1 MKRHERVYAGC
12 LLMLG
17 AAVPALAQEVDRV
30 SLSGYVRAAESFEVI
45 RNARLGVEE
54 TGQQAESNRFGFY
67 SLLLEPGTYS
77 ITVSSLGYETVTE
90 SVVLARSLTRDF
102 TIGLRPL
109 AVENLTVTAEREPPD
124 IDPGSVEMSIAR
136 LDVPALSRMPVI
148 LGEADPVRALTLFP
162 GVSTAN
168 DATTALNVRG
178 GAADENQIFLDDSQV
193 FNPAH
198 AIGLF
203 STFNPDAVDYVT
215 LYKGAIPARYGG
227 RLSSVLEIQQ
237 REGNSREFEGSGT
250 VGLLSSR
257 LAVQGPVFGGSGSYL
272 LAARRTYADLFLKLS
287 SDPDLKE
294 STAYFYD
301 LNAKAN
307 YRYGSTGQVMV
318 SGYFGR
324 DRFKGADVFSV
335 GWGNAA
341 GTLRWN
347 QGFGALFSHVALA
360 YSDYD
365 YELINGFTSLGVSW
379 DSRIRS
385 LQAKIDESW
394 TIGPRSQL
402 EFGVSLTDYR
412 IDPANITAIDGSS
425 VVERTFERQKGL
437 SPEAYVE
444 HELDFGRVTVRYGVR
459 GTGFLRKG
467 AGTVRLYENDAP
479 LIYDPV
485 LERYEPGLV
494 VDSTRFANGETIR
507 SDWSLEPRASVR
519 LGLDETSSIKA
530 SYSRTRQYLRL
541 ITNTNS
547 TSPLD
552 IWEPVGPYVGPS
564 SANQYAVG
572 FVRTFSRGLFSLS
585 TEVYYKQLYDLVD
598 YVDGAQLLLN
608 DRLETTILQGDGRGY
623 GFELLLRKNRGKLQ
637 GWTSYTFARA
647 RQRTPGITAEDPGIN
662 GGEWY
667 PSPYDRTHDLT
678 FVGIYALS
686 DSWTLGANFVYASGL
701 PTTFPVSRYEFGGVI
716 LGEFGAR
723 NAERLPA
730 YHRLDVSFTKKFK
743 KNELHFGFFNLY
755 NRFNAQALAF
765 RQSQTERYVTEAAQT
780 SVFGIVPSISYRFF
794 F

>member
-1 MKRHERVYAGC
+1 
-12 LLMLG
+12 MLG
-17 AAVPALAQEVDRV
+17 AAFPAFGREVDRV
-30 SLSGYVRAAESFEVI
+30 TLSGYVRAAESFEVI

-54 TGQQAESNRFGFY
+54 TGQQTESNRFGFY
-67 SLLLEPGTYS
+67 SLLLEPGAYS
-77 ITVSSLGYETVTE
+77 ITISSLGYETLTE
-90 SVVLARSLTRDF
+90 SIVLAGDVTRDF
-102 TIGLRPL
+102 AIGLRPL
-109 AVENLTVTAEREPPD
+109 VLEDLTVTTDREPPD
-124 IDPGSVEMSIAR
+124 IDPGSVEMSVVR
-136 LDVPALSRMPVI
+136 LDVPALSRMPVV
-148 LGEADPVRALTLFP
+148 LGEADPVRALTLLP

-178 GAADENQIFLDDSQV
+178 GAADENQILLDDSQV

-237 REGNSREFEGSGT
+237 REGNSREFEGSGS

-294 STAYFYD
+294 STAFFYD

-307 YRYGSTGQVMV
+307 YRYGATGQVMV

-324 DRFKGADVFSV
+324 DRFRVSDVFSV
-335 GWGNAA
+335 GWGNVA
-341 GTLRWN
+341 GTVRWN
-347 QGFGALFSHVALA
+347 QAFGALFSHVALA

-365 YELINGFTSLGVSW
+365 YELINGFNSLGVSW

-385 LQAKIDESW
+385 LQAKVDESW
-394 TIGPRSQL
+394 AIGPGSRL

-412 IDPANITAIDGSS
+412 IDPANISGVVGSS
-425 VVERTFERQKGL
+425 VIEHVFERQKGL

-444 HELDFGRVTVRYGVR
+444 HEVDFGRVTVRYGLR

-467 AGTVRLYENDAP
+467 PGTVLLYENDAP
-479 LIYDPV
+479 LIYDSA

-494 VDSTRFANGETIR
+494 VDSTRFADGETIR

-519 LGLDETSSIKA
+519 LGLDETSSLKA

-541 ITNTNS
+541 VTNTNS

-572 FVRTFSRGLFSLS
+572 YARTLSGGLFSLS
-585 TEVYYKQLYDLVD
+585 TEIYYKQTYDLVD
-598 YVDGAQLLLN
+598 YVDGSQLLLN
-608 DRLETTILQGDGRGY
+608 DHLETTILQGDGRGY
-623 GFELLLRKNRGKLQ
+623 GFEVLLRKNRGKLQ

-647 RQRTPGITAEDPGIN
+647 RQRTPGITPEDPGIN

-667 PSPYDRTHDLT
+667 PAPYDRTHDLT
-678 FVGIYALS
+678 LTGIYALG

-701 PTTFPVSRYEFGGVI
+701 PTTFPVSRYEFAGVI
-716 LGEFGAR
+716 LGEFGGR
-723 NAERLPA
+723 NAERLPT
-730 YHRLDVSFTKKFK
+730 YHRLDVSLTKKFR
-743 KNELHFGFFNLY
+743 KNELHFGFFNIY

-765 RQSQTERYVTEAAQT
+765 RQSQTDRYVTEAAQT

>member
-1 MKRHERVYAGC
+1 VT
-12 LLMLG
+12 
-17 AAVPALAQEVDRV
+17 
-30 SLSGYVRAAESFEVI
+30 LSGYVRAAASFEVI
-45 RNARLGVEE
+45 RNARLGVGE
-54 TGQQAESNRFGFY
+54 TGQETESNRFGFY
-67 SLLLEPGTYS
+67 SLRLEPGTYS
-77 ITVSSLGYETVTE
+77 ITISSLGYETVTE
-90 SVVLARSLTRDF
+90 SVVLTGDLTRDF
-102 TIGLRPL
+102 AIALRPIL
-109 AVENLTVTAEREPPD
+109 LEDLTVTTDREPPD
-124 IDPGSVEMSIAR
+124 IDPGSVEMSVVR
-136 LDVPALSRMPVI
+136 LDVPALSRMPVV
-148 LGEADPVRALTLFP
+148 LGEADPVRALTLLP

-178 GAADENQIFLDDSQV
+178 GAADENQILLDDSQV

-257 LAVQGPVFGGSGSYL
+257 LSVQGPVLGGSGSYL

-294 STAYFYD
+294 STAFFYD

-307 YRYGSTGQVMV
+307 YRYGATGQVMV

-324 DRFKGADVFSV
+324 DRFRVSDVFSV
-335 GWGNAA
+335 GWGNVA
-341 GTLRWN
+341 GTVRWN
-347 QGFGALFSHVALA
+347 QAFGALFSHVALA

-365 YELINGFTSLGVSW
+365 YELINGFNSLGVSW

-394 TIGPRSQL
+394 TIGPGSRL
-402 EFGVSLTDYR
+402 EFGVSFTDYR
-412 IDPANITAIDGSS
+412 IDPANISGVVGSS
-425 VVERTFERQKGL
+425 VIEHVFERQKGL

-444 HELDFGRVTVRYGVR
+444 HEVDFGRVTVRYGLR

-467 AGTVRLYENDAP
+467 PGTVLLYENDAP
-479 LIYDPV
+479 LIYDSA

-494 VDSTRFANGETIR
+494 VDSTLFTEGETIR

-519 LGLDETSSIKA
+519 LGLDETSSVKA

-541 ITNTNS
+541 VTNTNS

-572 FVRTFSRGLFSLS
+572 YARTFSRGLFSLS
-585 TEVYYKQLYDLVD
+585 TEVYYKQTYDLVD

-608 DRLETTILQGDGRGY
+608 DHLETTILPGDGRGY
-623 GFELLLRKNRGKLQ
+623 GFEVLLRKSRGKLQ

-647 RQRTPGITAEDPGIN
+647 RQRTLGITSEDPGIN

-667 PSPYDRTHDLT
+667 PAPYDRTHDLT
-678 FVGIYALS
+678 FTGVYALG
-686 DSWTLGANFVYASGL
+686 DTWTLGANFVYASGL
-701 PTTFPVSRYEFGGVI
+701 PTTFPVSRYEFAGVI

-723 NAERLPA
+723 NAERLPT
-730 YHRLDVSFTKKFK
+730 YHRLDVSLTKKFR

-765 RQSQTERYVTEAAQT
+765 RQSQTDRYVTEAAQT